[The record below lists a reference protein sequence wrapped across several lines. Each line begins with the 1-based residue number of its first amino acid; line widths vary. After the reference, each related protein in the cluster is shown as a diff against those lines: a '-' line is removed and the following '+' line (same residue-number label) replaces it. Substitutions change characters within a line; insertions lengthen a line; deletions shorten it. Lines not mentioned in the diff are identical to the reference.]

1 MKEEAA
7 EENYDDDDDADEFAI
22 EEEINPSQAVN
33 KNKSQLEKNN
43 SFISEEEELKQK
55 KDLEELQK
63 TQKLNAHHFKK
74 KRAIVSTFEVDQIHN

>member
-33 KNKSQLEKNN
+33 KNKS
-43 SFISEEEELKQK
+43 
-55 KDLEELQK
+55 
-63 TQKLNAHHFKK
+63 
-74 KRAIVSTFEVDQIHN
+74 